1 MNVYQMD
8 NAFGFPK
15 TYLLDSASHNQ
26 AIGNKNFLKLTYF
39 IFVADFNETPLNLL
53 DWKQITVVGVHKRGG
68 MGVGRVH
75 RDTKSRPAFS
85 WWTQVFSKYNSFAF
99 FSKLIKRRR
108 IVNFSVNVSRNRNK
122 NLEVRS
128 GGIRGRGVRRRRG
141 GHRTRTSRTRAR
153 ITRTRG
159 TRTWWS
165 RRWRRGN
172 GDVLPPDYIQV
183 RHKLIIII
191 TA

>member
-1 MNVYQMD
+1 M
-8 NAFGFPK
+8 
-15 TYLLDSASHNQ
+15 
-26 AIGNKNFLKLTYF
+26 KLPW
-39 IFVADFNETPLNLL
+39 ICLIESSDII
-53 DWKQITVVGVHKRGG
+53 KIMVVGVDKRGG
-68 MGVGRVH
+68 RGWGGCTETPNH
-75 RDTKSRPAFS
+75 APLFS

-99 FSKLIKRRR
+99 FSTLIKRRR

-122 NLEVRS
+122 NLEVRP
-128 GGIRGRGVRRRRG
+128 GGIRGRGVRRRRW
-141 GHRTRTSRTRAR
+141 GHGTRTSRTRAR

-165 RRWRRGN
+165 RRWGRGN